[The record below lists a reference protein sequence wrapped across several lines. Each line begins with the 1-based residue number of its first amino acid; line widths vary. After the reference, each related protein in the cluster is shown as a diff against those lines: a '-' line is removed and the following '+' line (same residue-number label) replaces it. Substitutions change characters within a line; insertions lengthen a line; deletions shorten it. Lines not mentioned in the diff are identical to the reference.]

1 MIMHQANLVTI
12 ITPTY
17 NHEKFI
23 GECIES
29 VLGQTSKNWEMIIVD
44 DGSTDGT
51 RDVVAKYQDE
61 RIRYIWQE
69 NRGIERLAETYNK
82 ALSFAKGEFIAI
94 LEGDDYWPANKLDIQ
109 VHDFK
114 DKSVILSYGYTQ
126 VVSQDGKIPLGKIPN
141 RELPIEANMN
151 YPVGRSSFY
160 MMKPDILTYIYP
172 VSVVIRKDALE
183 RIGGFQVVS
192 SLPLVDYPT
201 FLRLTLEGKFCF
213 HDTVLGFWRRHRQST
228 TKNRFPQI
236 LKGVKKHIENF
247 LMEYRQKLPISEKEI
262 EKNHSEW
269 EALKVWQIFML
280 GRWFLVDKEWEN
292 ARKAF
297 KKIPSAAP
305 YPVAFFITSK
315 FGIIASYLHL
325 NIEFFSRLQKW
336 PTIYEILNGDKYDMV
351 VSKDMLEEL

>member
-1 MIMHQANLVTI
+1 MHEANLVTI

-29 VLGQTSKNWEMIIVD
+29 VLAQTFKKWEMIIID
-44 DGSTDGT
+44 DGSTDRT
-51 RDVVAKYQDE
+51 RDVVAKYKDDRIKYICQD
-61 RIRYIWQE
+61 

-82 ALSFAKGEFIAI
+82 ALLFARGEFIAI
-94 LEGDDYWPANKLDIQ
+94 LEGDDYWPPDKLEIQ

-126 VVSQDGKIPLGKIPN
+126 IVSQDGKIPLGKIPT
-141 RELPIEANMN
+141 RELPTEANMN
-151 YPVGRSSFY
+151 SPVGRSSY
-160 MMKPDILTYIYP
+160 YLMQPNILTYIYP
-172 VSVVIRKDALE
+172 VSVVIRKDVLE
-183 RIGGFQVVS
+183 RIGGFQAVA
-192 SLPLVDYPT
+192 SLPLIDYPT

-213 HDTVLGFWRRHRQST
+213 HDAVLGYWRRHRQST

-247 LMEYRQKLPISEKEI
+247 LMEFRQELPISEKEI
-262 EKNHSEW
+262 EKIHSDW
-269 EALKVWQIFML
+269 EDLKAWQIFVL

-297 KKIPSAAP
+297 KKIPSAGPFSLAL
-305 YPVAFFITSK
+305 FTSRN
-315 FGIIASYLHL
+315 FGVIASYLHL
-325 NIEFFSRLQKW
+325 NIEFFSRFLRW
-336 PTIYEILNGDKYDMV
+336 PTIHEILNGDKYDMV
-351 VSKDMLEEL
+351 VSKEMLDEL